1 MSALHL
7 HTWGP
12 ADAPVV
18 LVVHGVSNTG
28 ARYRRLALEGLPGH
42 RVLAPD
48 LRGHGGS
55 TWDPP
60 WGADTHVADLAD
72 TLDAAGIGRAS
83 VVGHSFGGLLGILLA
98 AAAPD
103 RVERLALLD
112 PAAAMEPARAARQAE
127 AVRHDDGWA
136 DREEASTA
144 RRALRP
150 PHAAGTV
157 DEDLDTFLGEDP
169 DGRVRLR
176 FSRPAVITAW
186 SEMARPAPSLA
197 GYPGEVLLVPALRDG
212 YVSAALRAALRRDL
226 GERLREHGIDAGH
239 MLFWDAHEELS
250 ALLRGFLA
258 ETAA

>member
-1 MSALHL
+1 MSGLHL
-7 HTWGP
+7 HSWGP
-12 ADAPVV
+12 DDAPAV
-18 LVVHGVSNTG
+18 LVVHGVTNTG
-28 ARYRRLALEGLPGH
+28 ARYRRLAQEGLPAH

-48 LRGHGGS
+48 LRGHGDS

-60 WGADTHVADLAD
+60 WGTDAHVADLVD
-72 TLDAAGIGRAS
+72 TLDGAGIGRAS

-112 PAAAMEPARAARQAE
+112 PAAAVEPAWAARQAE
-127 AVRHDDGWA
+127 AVRRDDGWA
-136 DREEASTA
+136 DREEARAA

-157 DEDLDTFLGEDP
+157 DEDLDTFLGEDS

-176 FSRPAVITAW
+176 FSGPAAITAW
-186 SEMARPAPSLA
+186 SEMARPAPSLV
-197 GYPGEVLLVPALRDG
+197 GYPGKVLLVPALRDG
-212 YVSAALRAALRRDL
+212 YLSGALRAALRRDL
-226 GERLREHGIDAGH
+226 GARLREQGIDAGH

-258 ETAA
+258 EPAA